1 MRWTTLVDEPT
12 DLTGPAKEVFR
23 RGEAVISSQPTAGRL
38 FGTWER
44 NHWNPFEIS
53 FERDHF
59 QWQRMPEW
67 LRARLSNVIRTFVI
81 GEHTGLDLLSPVL
94 AGATTESGLR
104 FLATQVADEARHS
117 AYMIRLVE
125 ALWGS
130 VDSEP
135 ALLSEAWESLSPS
148 YRRLNEIESGLAKD
162 TLQRPGNYDS
172 WIRQVTMFHLVTE
185 GMLAYFGQHSLTDAL
200 ERARVLPGVKQG
212 FLAMGRDEARHISFG
227 MEAIRTAVDEGR
239 RDEILHTLMKV
250 LPLAITVDYFPADTP
265 GTTMDEAIRTRQ
277 ALSTLAAR
285 RLTQIGLERPLVES
299 VMTEVQ
305 SKADRVVEQM
315 GYSERS

>member
-1 MRWTTLVDEPT
+1 MRWTTLLDEPT
-12 DLTGPAKEVFR
+12 QLTGPAKTVFR
-23 RGEAVISSQPTAGRL
+23 QGEEVIASQPTAARL
-38 FGTWER
+38 FETWEK

-53 FERDHF
+53 FERDHA

-67 LRARLSNVIRTFVI
+67 LRARLSTVIRTFVI

-117 AYMIRLVE
+117 AYMLRLVE

-130 VDSEP
+130 MGSESV
-135 ALLSEAWESLSPS
+135 LLSEAWEGLSPS
-148 YRRLNEIESGLAKD
+148 YRRLNEIESGLARD
-162 TLQRPGNYDS
+162 TLQGPGNYDS

-200 ERARVLPGVKQG
+200 ERSRVLPGVKLG

-227 MEAIRTAVDEGR
+227 MEAIRTAMDEGR
-239 RDEILHTLMKV
+239 RDEVLHTLTEI
-250 LPLAITVDYFPADTP
+250 LPLAITVDYFPDGTP
-265 GTTMDEAIRTRQ
+265 GASDDDALRTRR

-285 RLTQIGLERPLVES
+285 RLTQIGLERPLVDS
-299 VMTEVQ
+299 VMKDVQ
-305 SKADRVVEQM
+305 TQADRHLGQLRA
-315 GYSERS
+315 SDRS